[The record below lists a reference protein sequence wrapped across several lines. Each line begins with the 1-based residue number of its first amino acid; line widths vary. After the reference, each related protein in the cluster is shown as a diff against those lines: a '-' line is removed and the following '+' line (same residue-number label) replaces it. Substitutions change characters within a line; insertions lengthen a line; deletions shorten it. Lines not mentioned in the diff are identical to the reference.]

1 MRKKSK
7 LTYGVI
13 GLGRFGMALAVT
25 LAESDND
32 VIVMDREE
40 SSIREMR
47 NYTDYAFVTNDLS
60 MEALREA
67 GIHNCDVVIVC
78 IGEKVDV
85 SVLTTMSVIEIGVPR
100 VIAKALSPEQGA
112 VLKKLGAEVVYPE
125 RDMALRLGRR
135 LLSGNFLDYIPLD
148 HSVQITQI
156 RIPERM
162 VGKTVEQIQ
171 LRRKYG
177 LNIIAIES
185 GSETTIEVQPDYQ
198 LKDGDII
205 VVIGKADNINT
216 FEVWDKDRIKMR
228 ILDPADIDGPA
239 LEAIPKTPYT
249 KWFDYD
255 IIENSVTIRTRRP
268 GDYLVIG
275 RDGATQKLNRYFINE
290 KIPSRERDRILL
302 AADGSRIMWVIGYRR
317 GQGYEV
323 TGQTKKILEITIDKG
338 GKYDG
343 RDN

>member
-32 VIVMDREE
+32 VIVMDREK

-85 SVLTTMSVIEIGVPR
+85 SVLTTMSVIEMGVPR

-185 GSETTIEVQPDYQ
+185 GSETTLEVQPDYQ

-216 FEVWDKDRIKMR
+216 FEES
-228 ILDPADIDGPA
+228 L
-239 LEAIPKTPYT
+239 
-249 KWFDYD
+249 
-255 IIENSVTIRTRRP
+255 
-268 GDYLVIG
+268 
-275 RDGATQKLNRYFINE
+275 
-290 KIPSRERDRILL
+290 
-302 AADGSRIMWVIGYRR
+302 
-317 GQGYEV
+317 
-323 TGQTKKILEITIDKG
+323 
-338 GKYDG
+338 
-343 RDN
+343 

>member
-25 LAESDND
+25 LAESDNA

-85 SVLTTMSVIEIGVPR
+85 SVLTTMSVIEMGVPR

-216 FEVWDKDRIKMR
+216 FEES
-228 ILDPADIDGPA
+228 L
-239 LEAIPKTPYT
+239 
-249 KWFDYD
+249 
-255 IIENSVTIRTRRP
+255 
-268 GDYLVIG
+268 
-275 RDGATQKLNRYFINE
+275 
-290 KIPSRERDRILL
+290 
-302 AADGSRIMWVIGYRR
+302 
-317 GQGYEV
+317 
-323 TGQTKKILEITIDKG
+323 
-338 GKYDG
+338 
-343 RDN
+343 

>member
-32 VIVMDREE
+32 VIVMDREK

-85 SVLTTMSVIEIGVPR
+85 SVLTTMSVIEMGVHR

-216 FEVWDKDRIKMR
+216 FEES
-228 ILDPADIDGPA
+228 L
-239 LEAIPKTPYT
+239 
-249 KWFDYD
+249 
-255 IIENSVTIRTRRP
+255 
-268 GDYLVIG
+268 
-275 RDGATQKLNRYFINE
+275 
-290 KIPSRERDRILL
+290 
-302 AADGSRIMWVIGYRR
+302 
-317 GQGYEV
+317 
-323 TGQTKKILEITIDKG
+323 
-338 GKYDG
+338 
-343 RDN
+343 

>member
-1 MRKKSK
+1 
-7 LTYGVI
+7 
-13 GLGRFGMALAVT
+13 MALAVT

-32 VIVMDREE
+32 VIVMDREK

-85 SVLTTMSVIEIGVPR
+85 SVLTTMSVIEMGVPR

-112 VLKKLGAEVVYPE
+112 VLKKLGAEVVYPV

-216 FEVWDKDRIKMR
+216 FEES
-228 ILDPADIDGPA
+228 L
-239 LEAIPKTPYT
+239 
-249 KWFDYD
+249 
-255 IIENSVTIRTRRP
+255 
-268 GDYLVIG
+268 
-275 RDGATQKLNRYFINE
+275 
-290 KIPSRERDRILL
+290 
-302 AADGSRIMWVIGYRR
+302 
-317 GQGYEV
+317 
-323 TGQTKKILEITIDKG
+323 
-338 GKYDG
+338 
-343 RDN
+343 

>member
-32 VIVMDREE
+32 VIVMDREK

-47 NYTDYAFVTNDLS
+47 NYADYAFGTNDLS

-85 SVLTTMSVIEIGVPR
+85 SVLTTMSVIEMGVPR

-216 FEVWDKDRIKMR
+216 FEES
-228 ILDPADIDGPA
+228 L
-239 LEAIPKTPYT
+239 
-249 KWFDYD
+249 
-255 IIENSVTIRTRRP
+255 
-268 GDYLVIG
+268 
-275 RDGATQKLNRYFINE
+275 
-290 KIPSRERDRILL
+290 
-302 AADGSRIMWVIGYRR
+302 
-317 GQGYEV
+317 
-323 TGQTKKILEITIDKG
+323 
-338 GKYDG
+338 
-343 RDN
+343 

>member
-85 SVLTTMSVIEIGVPR
+85 SVLTTMCVIEMGVPR

-216 FEVWDKDRIKMR
+216 FEES
-228 ILDPADIDGPA
+228 L
-239 LEAIPKTPYT
+239 
-249 KWFDYD
+249 
-255 IIENSVTIRTRRP
+255 
-268 GDYLVIG
+268 
-275 RDGATQKLNRYFINE
+275 
-290 KIPSRERDRILL
+290 
-302 AADGSRIMWVIGYRR
+302 
-317 GQGYEV
+317 
-323 TGQTKKILEITIDKG
+323 
-338 GKYDG
+338 
-343 RDN
+343 

>member
-67 GIHNCDVVIVC
+67 GIHNCDVVIAC

-85 SVLTTMSVIEIGVPR
+85 SVLTTMSVIEMGVPR

-198 LKDGDII
+198 IKDGDII

-216 FEVWDKDRIKMR
+216 FEES
-228 ILDPADIDGPA
+228 L
-239 LEAIPKTPYT
+239 
-249 KWFDYD
+249 
-255 IIENSVTIRTRRP
+255 
-268 GDYLVIG
+268 
-275 RDGATQKLNRYFINE
+275 
-290 KIPSRERDRILL
+290 
-302 AADGSRIMWVIGYRR
+302 
-317 GQGYEV
+317 
-323 TGQTKKILEITIDKG
+323 
-338 GKYDG
+338 
-343 RDN
+343 

>member
-32 VIVMDREE
+32 VIVMDREK

-85 SVLTTMSVIEIGVPR
+85 SVLTTMSVIEMGVPR

-198 LKDGDII
+198 IKDGDII

-216 FEVWDKDRIKMR
+216 FEES
-228 ILDPADIDGPA
+228 L
-239 LEAIPKTPYT
+239 
-249 KWFDYD
+249 
-255 IIENSVTIRTRRP
+255 
-268 GDYLVIG
+268 
-275 RDGATQKLNRYFINE
+275 
-290 KIPSRERDRILL
+290 
-302 AADGSRIMWVIGYRR
+302 
-317 GQGYEV
+317 
-323 TGQTKKILEITIDKG
+323 
-338 GKYDG
+338 
-343 RDN
+343 

>member
-32 VIVMDREE
+32 VIVMDREK

-85 SVLTTMSVIEIGVPR
+85 SVLTTMSVIEMGVPR

-112 VLKKLGAEVVYPE
+112 VRKKLGAEVVYPE

-216 FEVWDKDRIKMR
+216 FEES
-228 ILDPADIDGPA
+228 L
-239 LEAIPKTPYT
+239 
-249 KWFDYD
+249 
-255 IIENSVTIRTRRP
+255 
-268 GDYLVIG
+268 
-275 RDGATQKLNRYFINE
+275 
-290 KIPSRERDRILL
+290 
-302 AADGSRIMWVIGYRR
+302 
-317 GQGYEV
+317 
-323 TGQTKKILEITIDKG
+323 
-338 GKYDG
+338 
-343 RDN
+343 

>member
-1 MRKKSK
+1 MKKKSK

-60 MEALREA
+60 MEALKEA

-85 SVLTTMSVIEIGVPR
+85 SVLTTMSVIEMGVPR

-112 VLKKLGAEVVYPE
+112 VLRKLGAEVVYPE

-135 LLSGNFLDYIPLD
+135 ILSGNFLDYIPLD

-198 LKDGDII
+198 LKNGDII
-205 VVIGKADNINT
+205 VVIGKTDNINT
-216 FEVWDKDRIKMR
+216 FE
-228 ILDPADIDGPA
+228 
-239 LEAIPKTPYT
+239 
-249 KWFDYD
+249 
-255 IIENSVTIRTRRP
+255 
-268 GDYLVIG
+268 
-275 RDGATQKLNRYFINE
+275 
-290 KIPSRERDRILL
+290 ERL
-302 AADGSRIMWVIGYRR
+302 
-317 GQGYEV
+317 
-323 TGQTKKILEITIDKG
+323 
-338 GKYDG
+338 
-343 RDN
+343 

>member
-85 SVLTTMSVIEIGVPR
+85 SVLTTMSVIEMGVPR

-205 VVIGKADNINT
+205 VVSGKADNINT
-216 FEVWDKDRIKMR
+216 FEES
-228 ILDPADIDGPA
+228 L
-239 LEAIPKTPYT
+239 
-249 KWFDYD
+249 
-255 IIENSVTIRTRRP
+255 
-268 GDYLVIG
+268 
-275 RDGATQKLNRYFINE
+275 
-290 KIPSRERDRILL
+290 
-302 AADGSRIMWVIGYRR
+302 
-317 GQGYEV
+317 
-323 TGQTKKILEITIDKG
+323 
-338 GKYDG
+338 
-343 RDN
+343 

>member
-85 SVLTTMSVIEIGVPR
+85 SVLTTMSVIEMGVPR

-198 LKDGDII
+198 IKDGDII

-216 FEVWDKDRIKMR
+216 FEES
-228 ILDPADIDGPA
+228 L
-239 LEAIPKTPYT
+239 
-249 KWFDYD
+249 
-255 IIENSVTIRTRRP
+255 
-268 GDYLVIG
+268 
-275 RDGATQKLNRYFINE
+275 
-290 KIPSRERDRILL
+290 
-302 AADGSRIMWVIGYRR
+302 
-317 GQGYEV
+317 
-323 TGQTKKILEITIDKG
+323 
-338 GKYDG
+338 
-343 RDN
+343 

>member
-32 VIVMDREE
+32 VIVMDREK

-85 SVLTTMSVIEIGVPR
+85 SVLTTMSVIEMGVPR
-100 VIAKALSPEQGA
+100 VIAKALSPEQGT

-216 FEVWDKDRIKMR
+216 FEES
-228 ILDPADIDGPA
+228 L
-239 LEAIPKTPYT
+239 
-249 KWFDYD
+249 
-255 IIENSVTIRTRRP
+255 
-268 GDYLVIG
+268 
-275 RDGATQKLNRYFINE
+275 
-290 KIPSRERDRILL
+290 
-302 AADGSRIMWVIGYRR
+302 
-317 GQGYEV
+317 
-323 TGQTKKILEITIDKG
+323 
-338 GKYDG
+338 
-343 RDN
+343 

>member
-1 MRKKSK
+1 MRKKTK

-85 SVLTTMSVIEIGVPR
+85 SVLTTMSVIEMGVPR

-198 LKDGDII
+198 IKDGDII

-216 FEVWDKDRIKMR
+216 FEES
-228 ILDPADIDGPA
+228 L
-239 LEAIPKTPYT
+239 
-249 KWFDYD
+249 
-255 IIENSVTIRTRRP
+255 
-268 GDYLVIG
+268 
-275 RDGATQKLNRYFINE
+275 
-290 KIPSRERDRILL
+290 
-302 AADGSRIMWVIGYRR
+302 
-317 GQGYEV
+317 
-323 TGQTKKILEITIDKG
+323 
-338 GKYDG
+338 
-343 RDN
+343 

>member
-85 SVLTTMSVIEIGVPR
+85 SVLTTMSVIEMGVPR

-171 LRRKYG
+171 LRRKDG
-177 LNIIAIES
+177 LNIIPIES

-216 FEVWDKDRIKMR
+216 FEES
-228 ILDPADIDGPA
+228 L
-239 LEAIPKTPYT
+239 
-249 KWFDYD
+249 
-255 IIENSVTIRTRRP
+255 
-268 GDYLVIG
+268 
-275 RDGATQKLNRYFINE
+275 
-290 KIPSRERDRILL
+290 
-302 AADGSRIMWVIGYRR
+302 
-317 GQGYEV
+317 
-323 TGQTKKILEITIDKG
+323 
-338 GKYDG
+338 
-343 RDN
+343 

>member
-40 SSIREMR
+40 SSIQEMR

-85 SVLTTMSVIEIGVPR
+85 SVLTTMSVIEMGVPR

-216 FEVWDKDRIKMR
+216 FEES
-228 ILDPADIDGPA
+228 L
-239 LEAIPKTPYT
+239 
-249 KWFDYD
+249 
-255 IIENSVTIRTRRP
+255 
-268 GDYLVIG
+268 
-275 RDGATQKLNRYFINE
+275 
-290 KIPSRERDRILL
+290 
-302 AADGSRIMWVIGYRR
+302 
-317 GQGYEV
+317 
-323 TGQTKKILEITIDKG
+323 
-338 GKYDG
+338 
-343 RDN
+343 

>member
-32 VIVMDREE
+32 VIVMDREK

-67 GIHNCDVVIVC
+67 GIHNCDV
-78 IGEKVDV
+78 
-85 SVLTTMSVIEIGVPR
+85 

-216 FEVWDKDRIKMR
+216 FEES
-228 ILDPADIDGPA
+228 L
-239 LEAIPKTPYT
+239 
-249 KWFDYD
+249 
-255 IIENSVTIRTRRP
+255 
-268 GDYLVIG
+268 
-275 RDGATQKLNRYFINE
+275 
-290 KIPSRERDRILL
+290 
-302 AADGSRIMWVIGYRR
+302 
-317 GQGYEV
+317 
-323 TGQTKKILEITIDKG
+323 
-338 GKYDG
+338 
-343 RDN
+343 

>member
-216 FEVWDKDRIKMR
+216 FEES
-228 ILDPADIDGPA
+228 L
-239 LEAIPKTPYT
+239 
-249 KWFDYD
+249 
-255 IIENSVTIRTRRP
+255 
-268 GDYLVIG
+268 
-275 RDGATQKLNRYFINE
+275 
-290 KIPSRERDRILL
+290 
-302 AADGSRIMWVIGYRR
+302 
-317 GQGYEV
+317 
-323 TGQTKKILEITIDKG
+323 
-338 GKYDG
+338 
-343 RDN
+343 

>member
-1 MRKKSK
+1 MKRRSK

-85 SVLTTMSVIEIGVPR
+85 SVLTTMSVIEMGVPR

-125 RDMALRLGRR
+125 RDMALRLGKR
-135 LLSGNFLDYIPLD
+135 LLSSNFLDYVSLCN
-148 HSVQITQI
+148 SVEI
-156 RIPERM
+156 RQFQIPERL
-162 VGKTVEQIQ
+162 VGHSVEEIKIRQ
-171 LRRKYG
+171 KYR

-185 GSETTIEVQPDYQ
+185 GDDTNIEVMPDYRFR
-198 LKDGDII
+198 KDDIL
-205 VVIGKADNINT
+205 VVIGQVKNIDT
-216 FEVWDKDRIKMR
+216 FE
-228 ILDPADIDGPA
+228 
-239 LEAIPKTPYT
+239 
-249 KWFDYD
+249 
-255 IIENSVTIRTRRP
+255 NS
-268 GDYLVIG
+268 L
-275 RDGATQKLNRYFINE
+275 
-290 KIPSRERDRILL
+290 
-302 AADGSRIMWVIGYRR
+302 
-317 GQGYEV
+317 
-323 TGQTKKILEITIDKG
+323 
-338 GKYDG
+338 
-343 RDN
+343 

>member
-47 NYTDYAFVTNDLS
+47 NYTDNAFVTNDLS

-85 SVLTTMSVIEIGVPR
+85 SVLTTMSVIEMGVPR

-216 FEVWDKDRIKMR
+216 FEES
-228 ILDPADIDGPA
+228 L
-239 LEAIPKTPYT
+239 
-249 KWFDYD
+249 
-255 IIENSVTIRTRRP
+255 
-268 GDYLVIG
+268 
-275 RDGATQKLNRYFINE
+275 
-290 KIPSRERDRILL
+290 
-302 AADGSRIMWVIGYRR
+302 
-317 GQGYEV
+317 
-323 TGQTKKILEITIDKG
+323 
-338 GKYDG
+338 
-343 RDN
+343 

>member
-85 SVLTTMSVIEIGVPR
+85 SVLTTMSVIEMGVPR

-177 LNIIAIES
+177 LNIIAIVS
-185 GSETTIEVQPDYQ
+185 GSETTIEVQHDYQ

-216 FEVWDKDRIKMR
+216 FEES
-228 ILDPADIDGPA
+228 L
-239 LEAIPKTPYT
+239 
-249 KWFDYD
+249 
-255 IIENSVTIRTRRP
+255 
-268 GDYLVIG
+268 
-275 RDGATQKLNRYFINE
+275 
-290 KIPSRERDRILL
+290 
-302 AADGSRIMWVIGYRR
+302 
-317 GQGYEV
+317 
-323 TGQTKKILEITIDKG
+323 
-338 GKYDG
+338 
-343 RDN
+343 

>member
-1 MRKKSK
+1 MKKRAK
-7 LTYGVI
+7 LTYGII
-13 GLGRFGMALAVT
+13 GLGRFGMALALT
-25 LAESDND
+25 LAESNND

-60 MEALREA
+60 MESLREA

-85 SVLTTMSVIEIGVPR
+85 SVLTTMSVIEMGVPR

-216 FEVWDKDRIKMR
+216 FEES
-228 ILDPADIDGPA
+228 L
-239 LEAIPKTPYT
+239 
-249 KWFDYD
+249 
-255 IIENSVTIRTRRP
+255 
-268 GDYLVIG
+268 
-275 RDGATQKLNRYFINE
+275 
-290 KIPSRERDRILL
+290 
-302 AADGSRIMWVIGYRR
+302 
-317 GQGYEV
+317 
-323 TGQTKKILEITIDKG
+323 
-338 GKYDG
+338 
-343 RDN
+343 